1 MIRIRL
7 GVVSAAFS
15 LTWALSL
22 MASNAAGPGTLEA
35 CSRAIPY
42 TIEEPAGSVPADA
55 KALVGTWVGY
65 WNNTCS
71 ALVVQ
76 SVDADGTASVLYL
89 FAVNPGASVSRV
101 TNAKVMGKK
110 LSFGSSRATLEFTL
124 VGPDSL
130 SGLHSGSYGS
140 TTGNFSRK

>member
-22 MASNAAGPGTLEA
+22 VASNAAGPGTLEA
-35 CSRAIPY
+35 CGRAIPY
-42 TIEEPAGSVPADA
+42 TIEQPAGSVPADA
-55 KALVGTWVGY
+55 KALVGAWVGY

-71 ALVVQ
+71 ALVVE
-76 SVDADGTASVLYL
+76 SVDTNGTASVLYL
-89 FAVNPGASVSRV
+89 FALDSAASVVRV

-110 LSFGSSRATLEFTL
+110 LSFGGSRATLEFTL

-140 TTGNFSRK
+140 TIGKFSRK

>member
-1 MIRIRL
+1 MIRIQL
-7 GVVSAAFS
+7 GVMSAAFS

-22 MASNAAGPGTLEA
+22 VASNAAGPGTLEA
-35 CSRAIPY
+35 CSRVIPY
-42 TIEEPAGSVPADA
+42 TIEEPAGGVPADA
-55 KALVGTWVGY
+55 KAFVGAWVGY

-76 SVDADGTASVLYL
+76 NVDTNGTASVLYL
-89 FAVNPGASVSRV
+89 FAYNPASSVAKV

-110 LSFGSSRATLEFTL
+110 LSFGGSRATVEFTL

-140 TTGNFSRK
+140 TTGTFSRK